1 MADREHRELHK
12 GETERW
18 RNSGYINIK
27 NKIVKIWRTI
37 TLKTCSNLINS
48 IPRRLQCLINKK
60 GFQITKKDNNDIK
73 KRKILLNV
81 IVWIVKI
88 NYSRC
93 YFRIKFTTSI
103 FWKINF
109 FSSSY
114 FLYISLI
121 IRTIS
126 LKI

>member
-1 MADREHRELHK
+1 
-12 GETERW
+12 
-18 RNSGYINIK
+18 
-27 NKIVKIWRTI
+27 VKIWRTI